1 MEMKNLI
8 ASFLHMKTYKFLEC
22 FSLLLVNTSNA
33 QEGTCNQ
40 KSWADQALPSSP
52 ATLITSLY
60 VHLSHLS
67 VPSQTPWMPGQKCKT
82 NDGQHKKHL
91 LKVFY

>member
-1 MEMKNLI
+1 MQ
-8 ASFLHMKTYKFLEC
+8 
-22 FSLLLVNTSNA
+22 VNA

-40 KSWADQALPSSP
+40 KSWADQGLPSSP

-67 VPSQTPWMPGQKCKT
+67 VPSQTPWMPGQKCTT
-82 NDGQHKKHL
+82 NDGPSKKKHL
-91 LKVFY
+91 SLKVHKHEIFLNTFFAETDTLWFQGPVTRDF